1 MLWKGSLAFSPLW
14 LSTFGGK
21 GEAGKAMGNSASRS
35 VPGLVGSPEITICVF
50 SPVIWNQGEA
60 LIDPV
65 KLSSKATGSWTF
77 VSQIWRAWWEGHVFC
92 ADSGCHSLVGLKIVY
107 VQEDTLLLKLCSCV
121 PHWLRPLHPSG
132 FSFSIKFNWSPS
144 ISGNIRADH
153 LAWRWQTQMFL
164 AAQRPGEHTPIHPWP
179 PGIEPGQLYIMWS
192 SVTTIPAQWN
202 LLLNWLRE
210 SYFQCD
216 SSSNYRRI
224 CFVTLAL
231 CCLRG
236 IGPHGSIESLCKQLR
251 CREMN
256 CVHTPKGRGH

>member
-144 ISGNIRADH
+144 ISGNIRTDH

-164 AAQRPGEHTPIHPWP
+164 AAQRPGELTPVHPWP

-192 SVTTIPAQWN
+192 SDNHPCTVRSPTELVKGKLFSMWLKFELQTNMLRNTCTLLSQGYWTTRLHW
-202 LLLNWLRE
+202 
-210 SYFQCD
+210 
-216 SSSNYRRI
+216 
-224 CFVTLAL
+224 VTLQAAEVPWNEL
-231 CCLRG
+231 CT
-236 IGPHGSIESLCKQLR
+236 HS
-251 CREMN
+251 
-256 CVHTPKGRGH
+256 